1 MAGHGSQTAT
11 DKIDII
17 RIGVE
22 SEPLG
27 TNTMNMI
34 AIDWKIAMLAPNCQ
48 MRPGRALAGAL
59 LKAHPEARSAGAI
72 RTRVA
77 QLDPDALGP
86 ALTAFVM
93 VEALEHTAEWRTGS
107 RTTTR
112 TTRTQG

>member
-1 MAGHGSQTAT
+1 
-11 DKIDII
+11 
-17 RIGVE
+17 
-22 SEPLG
+22 
-27 TNTMNMI
+27 MNMI